1 MVSKKAR
8 DQRLTIWRSGVLQL
22 PSGITI
28 DLFMKLTPEIQKE
41 LIQAQKTTVEGLR
54 RAEEQK
60 QRSQDLRMMAEILG
74 LSRSVS

>member
-1 MVSKKAR
+1 MA
-8 DQRLTIWRSGVLQL
+8 L
-22 PSGITI
+22 

-41 LIQAQKTTVEGLR
+41 LIQAQKTTVEGLQ